1 MLRQQEL
8 EANTNNAS
16 GSNIAGYQAQNTNN
30 YDQDDDIYGDQQ
42 YPLGPAGTPP
52 PSCPPSQYFSLP
64 PIVHMDSSGL
74 HWTLPKITVFG
85 KDYLW
90 YAFRVRGL
98 GLGI

>member
-42 YPLGPAGTPP
+42 YPLGPAGTLQVLLLLLALLLAP
-52 PSCPPSQYFSLP
+52 LLL
-64 PIVHMDSSGL
+64 L
-74 HWTLPKITVFG
+74 HTEEEIEVPQLEETEV
-85 KDYLW
+85 LE
-90 YAFRVRGL
+90 L
-98 GLGI
+98 GETEVLLLEETEEL